1 LCGTINRRAW
11 QTEPNDPDW
20 RPDCDI
26 SELKDNF
33 IDELDLA
40 VFCENWLEATTGP
53 P

>member
-11 QTEPNDPDW
+11 QTEPNDRDW

-26 SELKDNF
+26 SEPKDNF

-40 VFCENWLEATTGP
+40 IFCENWLEGT
-53 P
+53 